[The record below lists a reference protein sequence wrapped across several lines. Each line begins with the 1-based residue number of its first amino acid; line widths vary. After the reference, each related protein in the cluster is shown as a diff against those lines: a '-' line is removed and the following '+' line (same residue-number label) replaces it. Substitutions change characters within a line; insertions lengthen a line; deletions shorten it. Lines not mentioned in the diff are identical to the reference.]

1 MGIILDL
8 IFDFFSNLKKKK
20 TNTTE
25 QQANTS
31 SLNKS
36 NNYQS
41 TITPNQNT
49 TKALGPY
56 DCLIKARELESDG
69 EYIEAAQWYQKAC
82 IVGLPEALN
91 GYERCTDPKMCF
103 LAAQESEANKQY
115 KRATDLYKVAAQ
127 GGIKDAEDGFIR
139 CNNPYHIGN
148 PYIKPSQRQHRGCG
162 TMRIRLEEAIKDKQ
176 RKDFSDA
183 LEKLKDVFLSLD
195 TITECIKTIHLI
207 ASADPCVVPDAQ
219 IWIGGFYES
228 VEKNPQEAAKWFK
241 IASDNG
247 SAEGAYRY
255 ANMLMYGNGVE
266 KDVEK
271 ADEYLKLSSERGY
284 EQGKQFTFPDND
296 ELTKIFEPLFK
307 ESNTSSHEQ
316 IDVVTSL
323 AAATVNLPDMV
334 RKTKDDSLIC
344 YNDVT
349 SCDTILFACFVTR
362 ILCLNSSSSMEKA
375 IEFSEKYVSNVVAFI
390 QEKYPSIEPF
400 FEEMFD
406 NRMSFYDRM
415 VEKTVDKQKIFK
427 VLVEKFEYI
436 LKTDLLRNGY
446 TEFGE
451 SSPLPIIGVP
461 KDFEYS
467 ADVISFF
474 NNMPSMLSPY
484 LEETQNILSRVT
496 S

>member
-31 SLNKS
+31 PLNNS

-41 TITPNQNT
+41 TNTPNHNT

-103 LAAQESEANKQY
+103 FAALESEENRQY
-115 KRATDLYKVAAQ
+115 KRAAELYKVAAQ
-127 GGIKDAEDGFIR
+127 DGIKEAEDGFVR

-148 PYIKPSQRQHRGCG
+148 PYIKPSQRQYRGCG
-162 TMRIRLEEAIKDKQ
+162 TMRIRLEESIKDKQ
-176 RKDFSDA
+176 REDFSNA
-183 LEKLKDVFLSLD
+183 VEKLKDVFLSQD
-195 TITECIKTIHLI
+195 AITECIKTIHLI

-219 IWIGGFYES
+219 IWIGGFYEN
-228 VEKNPQEAAKWFK
+228 VEKNPQEAANWFK

-271 ADEYLKLSSERGY
+271 ADEYLKLSLDRGY
-284 EQGKQFTFPDND
+284 EQGKHFTPPDND
-296 ELTKIFEPLFK
+296 EIK
-307 ESNTSSHEQ
+307 N
-316 IDVVTSL
+316 
-323 AAATVNLPDMV
+323 
-334 RKTKDDSLIC
+334 
-344 YNDVT
+344 
-349 SCDTILFACFVTR
+349 
-362 ILCLNSSSSMEKA
+362 
-375 IEFSEKYVSNVVAFI
+375 
-390 QEKYPSIEPF
+390 
-400 FEEMFD
+400 
-406 NRMSFYDRM
+406 
-415 VEKTVDKQKIFK
+415 
-427 VLVEKFEYI
+427 
-436 LKTDLLRNGY
+436 
-446 TEFGE
+446 
-451 SSPLPIIGVP
+451 
-461 KDFEYS
+461 
-467 ADVISFF
+467 
-474 NNMPSMLSPY
+474 
-484 LEETQNILSRVT
+484 
-496 S
+496 